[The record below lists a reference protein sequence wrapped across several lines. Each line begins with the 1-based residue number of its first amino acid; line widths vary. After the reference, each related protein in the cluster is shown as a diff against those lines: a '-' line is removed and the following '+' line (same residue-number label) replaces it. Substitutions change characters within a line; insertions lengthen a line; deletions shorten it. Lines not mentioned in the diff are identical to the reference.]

1 MGTGDR
7 YSNIE
12 EFIEEVEEIGLEIE
26 FKYRNKKYTITWSD
40 DRLYIMEFGVENTL
54 REYDNLYESLDDYK
68 IEGHPLREVI
78 LKSDI
83 LVH

>member
-7 YSNIE
+7 YRNIE

-40 DRLYIMEFGVENTL
+40 NRLYIMELGVENTL

-68 IEGHPLREVI
+68 IEGRPLREVI